1 MTFRWLLILS
11 FILLSYPF
19 TITAH
24 AASQVIT
31 GAEQLEAY
39 LPKLRNK
46 NIAVIANAASQV
58 KGVHL
63 VDILLKHGVII
74 KKILAP
80 EHGFRGQKDAGEF
93 DEDTIDTRTGIEIVS
108 LYKQQSKRLTPSML
122 EGIDLVIF
130 DIQDVGV
137 RFFTYIS
144 TLHYVM
150 EACAFCSK
158 PLLLLDRPNPNAHYV
173 DGPVLEKHVQSFIG
187 MHPIPIVYGLTIGE
201 LASMINEEGWLK
213 DGLKCN
219 LKIIP
224 LKNYTHQTSYE
235 LPHKPSPNLAN
246 RQAVA
251 LYPSLGL
258 FEGTIMSVGR
268 GTDYP
273 FQVIGYPDKT
283 WGNFNFIPVSIPS
296 MATSPKYQDKQCYG
310 LDFREV
316 IPSSFINLAY
326 LLHFYK
332 LAKEQNISLF
342 EKSFDLH
349 VGNTTL
355 RQQIEAGLSEK
366 EIRASWQAD
375 LNRYKILRKN
385 YLLYPE

>member
-1 MTFRWLLILS
+1 MSFRWILS
-11 FILLSYPF
+11 LLPFLLSYLS
-19 TITAH
+19 TIAYSNVT
-24 AASQVIT
+24 QVVT
-31 GAEQLEAY
+31 GAQQLEVY
-39 LPKLRNK
+39 LPTLRNK
-46 NIAVIANAASQV
+46 NIAVVANSASQV
-58 KGVHL
+58 NGIHL
-63 VDILLKHGVII
+63 IDTLLSHGITI
-74 KKILAP
+74 KKIFAP
-80 EHGFRGQKDAGEF
+80 EHGFRGQKDAGEL
-93 DEDTIDTRTGIEIVS
+93 DEDTIDPHTGIKITS
-108 LYKQQSKRLTPSML
+108 LYKQSKKLTATML
-122 EGIDLVIF
+122 AGIDCIVF

-150 EACAFCSK
+150 EACASCSK

-219 LKIIP
+219 LEVIP
-224 LKNYTHQTSYE
+224 LKNYTHQTIYE
-235 LPHKPSPNLAN
+235 LPHKPSPNLTN

-268 GTDYP
+268 GTGYP

-283 WGNFNFIPVSIPS
+283 WGKFSFIPVGMPG
-296 MATSPKYQDKQCYG
+296 MATSPKYQDKVCYG
-310 LDFREV
+310 IDLRDTL
-316 IPSSFINLAY
+316 PSSFINLSY

-332 LAKEQNISLF
+332 LAKEHNIPFF